1 MNRNAVLHAVMPERL
16 SGVVPAAATA
26 AAAAPVA
33 ADARC
38 TPLFVPS
45 AARTQ
50 RYLLNHAPA
59 KLFIA
64 AIATAK

>member
-1 MNRNAVLHAVMPERL
+1 MNRSAVPHAVMPERL
-16 SGVVPAAATA
+16 SGAVPAVDTATV
-26 AAAAPVA
+26 APVV

-45 AARTQ
+45 AARTP

-59 KLFIA
+59 KLFIV
-64 AIATAK
+64 AIATVK